1 MKKILVV
8 DDSACTRKI
17 ISLMLKA
24 NDYITY
30 EAEDGLDALEKL
42 SNLKV
47 DLVIVEHDMP
57 NMDGLTFTRSV
68 RNNFYLLDT
77 PVVMVTES
85 FDEGLKKDALRAGI
99 DCILAKPIS
108 STLLVSHIE
117 SLLKERIDG
126 RSADR
131 QR

>member
-1 MKKILVV
+1 VKKILVV
-8 DDSACTRKI
+8 DDSTCTRKI

-42 SNLKV
+42 SNMRV
-47 DLVIVEHDMP
+47 DLVIIERDMP

-85 FDEGLKKDALRAGI
+85 FDEELKKDAMRAGI

-108 STLLVSHIE
+108 SASLVSHIE
-117 SLLKERIDG
+117 LLLKERSDG

>member
-1 MKKILVV
+1 VKKILVV
-8 DDSACTRKI
+8 DDSECTRKI

-24 NDYITY
+24 NAYITY

-47 DLVIVEHDMP
+47 DLVIIERDMP

-77 PVVMVTES
+77 PVVMLTES
-85 FDEGLKKDALRAGI
+85 LDERLKKDAERAGI

-117 SLLKERIDG
+117 FLLKERIDG

>member
-8 DDSACTRKI
+8 DDSECTRKI

-24 NDYITY
+24 NAYITY

-47 DLVIVEHDMP
+47 DLVIIERDMP

-77 PVVMVTES
+77 PVVMLTES
-85 FDEGLKKDALRAGI
+85 LDERLKKDAERAGI

-117 SLLKERIDG
+117 FLLKERIDG